1 MALLTKEE
9 LMKPV
14 AMNMS
19 TFEIWGGEILVWEMN
34 GRERQIWQKKAFVVD
49 GTGKVHFDNDL
60 SRRFLFLMCLKDQN
74 GQKIFTDLKEV
85 DTFFRSKSGKD
96 IDDIFTEIRRLNGL
110 ESNTAEEDAKNSPET
125 RSDDFSSD

>member
-34 GRERQIWQKKAFVVD
+34 GRERQIWQKKS
-49 GTGKVHFDNDL
+49 L
-60 SRRFLFLMCLKDQN
+60 CRRRHRKGPLRQ
-74 GQKIFTDLKEV
+74 
-85 DTFFRSKSGKD
+85 
-96 IDDIFTEIRRLNGL
+96 
-110 ESNTAEEDAKNSPET
+110 
-125 RSDDFSSD
+125 